1 MIVYLGL
8 GSNLGDRE
16 SHLRSAIRTLRPRG
30 LTFKR
35 CASLYWTEPRDI
47 PDQPWFLNTVVEAGT
62 DLDPV
67 ALLQECLR
75 AEQNAGRVRHLSKGP
90 RTLDIDIL
98 LCGSQVIQTP
108 ELVVPHPRLS
118 ERRFVLVPLVELEPE
133 LQDPLTKTS
142 VKSLL
147 ESCADPG
154 VVRLYGPPL
163 L

>member
-16 SHLRSAIRTLRPRG
+16 SHLRSAIDSLQLRG

-35 CASLYWTEPRDI
+35 CASLYWTEPRDV
-47 PDQPWFLNTVVEAGT
+47 PDQPWFLNTVVEAST

-67 ALLQECLR
+67 TLLQECLSV
-75 AEQNAGRVRHLSKGP
+75 EKSAGRVRDLTKGP

-98 LCGSQVIQTP
+98 LCGPQVIQTP

-118 ERRFVLVPLVELEPE
+118 ERRFVLVPLAELEPE
-133 LQDPLTKTS
+133 LHIPLIKTS
-142 VKSLL
+142 VKGLL
-147 ESCADPG
+147 DSCADPG
-154 VVRLYGPPL
+154 VVRPYGPP
-163 L
+163 